1 MGKSSPEQ
9 IFFRKLSLGAPDCG
23 TADPPLKTYHFQLGD
38 VTNQWGRRILINDQ
52 RLFLLTDQMI
62 YKTLISLDELII
74 IASFHN
80 VMSRGTLPYLEKRLC
95 DNDNNNKKVFMIKK
109 SQCAYNL
116 NELFTTI
123 ISK

>member
-1 MGKSSPEQ
+1 M
-9 IFFRKLSLGAPDCG
+9 
-23 TADPPLKTYHFQLGD
+23 
-38 VTNQWGRRILINDQ
+38 INDQ

-80 VMSRGTLPYLEKRLC
+80 VMSRGTLPYLAKLLC
-95 DNDNNNKKVFMIKK
+95 DNDDNSKKVFMIKK

-116 NELFTTI
+116 NELFTKI